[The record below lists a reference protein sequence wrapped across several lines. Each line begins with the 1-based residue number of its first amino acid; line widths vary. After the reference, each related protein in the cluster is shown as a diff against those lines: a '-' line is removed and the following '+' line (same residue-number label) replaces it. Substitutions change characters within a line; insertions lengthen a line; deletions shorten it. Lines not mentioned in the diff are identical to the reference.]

1 MKFKLYLVHTCTIHN
16 QLQAVSSGDLRLA
29 RGSVTSTSF
38 TSGRLEIYLNGQWG
52 TVCDDFWD
60 STNSDVACRQLGYF
74 GASRPNSFDTSSSV
88 G

>member
-1 MKFKLYLVHTCTIHN
+1 M
-16 QLQAVSSGDLRLA
+16 SGGDLRLA

-52 TVCDDFWD
+52 TVCDDSWN
-60 STNSDVACRQLGYF
+60 SANSDVACRQLGF
-74 GASRPNSFDTSSSV
+74 LGAVRPTSFDTSTRV